1 MTSSQISP
9 ASTSISQEIQ
19 KLEPSAV
26 ITLFVLTYTAD
37 VNGIDQTIRYHAG
50 TNEIKSNILFA
61 SNEYVA
67 FPAEVTGFNS
77 SVHGTLPRPKFKVS
91 NVNNVLSAFIQAYNP
106 LQGQLQRIQTCKKFL
121 DKENFP
127 NNTNDTED
135 TSAIFRTDDIWY
147 IDRISEENPE
157 FVEFEL
163 IPKINMQNFNIPRR
177 QITEHCPWEY
187 KGEECGFSNSLNSKC
202 FTVDDV
208 EITDTTHPDT
218 SQAQKKALDKCGHK
232 YSSCVARFEQFGQKL
247 GGTKNDPVPLPFGG
261 FTNARIK
268 I

>member
-37 VNGIDQTIRYHAG
+37 VNGINQTIRYHAG
-50 TNEIKSNILFA
+50 TNEIKSNITFDG
-61 SNEYVA
+61 NEYVA

-121 DKENFP
+121 DAINFP
-127 NNTNDTED
+127 NNTNDTAD
-135 TSAIFRTDDIWY
+135 TSAIFKTDDIWY

-187 KGEECGFSNSLNSKC
+187 KGEECGYSLSAC

-208 EITDTTHPDT
+208 KITDTTHPNT
-218 SQAQKKALDKCGHK
+218 SQVQKKKLDKCGHK
-232 YSSCVARFEQFGQKL
+232 YSSCVARFGINGNKI
-247 GGTKNDPVPLPFGG
+247 GGTANNPEPLPFGG